1 MRKLI
6 LYVLIALSFASFAQN
21 SVKQAD
27 GNYQQIKKNK
37 SNYKPEGAFYT
48 DKNGFKYT
56 VYRSDKGKLFIFKV
70 SKNTGKEYRYYLK
83 F

>member
-1 MRKLI
+1 M
-6 LYVLIALSFASFAQN
+6 ALSVVTFSQK
-21 SVKQAD
+21 VTKQSD
-27 GNYQQIKKNK
+27 GNYVQVK
-37 SNYKPEGAFYT
+37 SEKSKGYKPEGAFYT
-48 DKNGFKYT
+48 DKDGFKYT